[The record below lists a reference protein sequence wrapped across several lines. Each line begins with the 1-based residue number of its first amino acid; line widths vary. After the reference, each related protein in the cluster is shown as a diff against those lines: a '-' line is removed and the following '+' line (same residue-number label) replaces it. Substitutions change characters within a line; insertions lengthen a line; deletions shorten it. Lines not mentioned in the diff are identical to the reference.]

1 MPVINPVNS
10 VPGEGPAPCGWI
22 IDPAA
27 TGCCTGWDD
36 YTDQQQHTGAV
47 LAASWMWA
55 ATGRQFG
62 QCEVTVEACTGAGG
76 FPTYEAFPVAYQA
89 RSGGGYVPYLMD
101 GVWFNAPAGASW
113 CCDTLCEVRLPGP
126 IYGTAAIL
134 EVSTGGTV
142 LEPGDY
148 RVYDGVKL
156 VRTDGQ
162 CWPACCNAAA
172 GGALTVN
179 YLLGLPVPDDVSI
192 AANMLACEFAAACS
206 GGKCRLPRTVSS
218 MTQMGTTVDFSA
230 LPAAG
235 IPTMATGI
243 YEIDQVVKTYNPY
256 GLAMP
261 PKLYNPNRPRVRW
274 PM

>member
-1 MPVINPVNS
+1 
-10 VPGEGPAPCGWI
+10 
-22 IDPAA
+22 
-27 TGCCTGWDD
+27 
-36 YTDQQQHTGAV
+36 
-47 LAASWMWA
+47 
-55 ATGRQFG
+55 
-62 QCEVTVEACTGAGG
+62 
-76 FPTYEAFPVAYQA
+76 
-89 RSGGGYVPYLMD
+89 MD

-192 AANMLACEFAAACS
+192 AANMLPRARAASAACHA
-206 GGKCRLPRTVSS
+206 P
-218 MTQMGTTVDFSA
+218 F
-230 LPAAG
+230 
-235 IPTMATGI
+235 
-243 YEIDQVVKTYNPY
+243 
-256 GLAMP
+256 P
-261 PKLYNPNRPRVRW
+261 P
-274 PM
+274 